1 MARVVYVG
9 PYEAV
14 QLVNG
19 TECRRDVPVE
29 LDDALAASLLHDS
42 PGVLTLVDGE
52 AVVDESTAAPEPAPE
67 AEADDVAD
75 EGATAPETD
84 EAKPTR
90 GGKR

>member
-1 MARVVYVG
+1 MARYLVAHRYRSSS
-9 PYEAV
+9 AV
-14 QLVNG
+14 LAAG
-19 TECRRDVPVE
+19 DTVE
-29 LDDALAASLLHDS
+29 LDDALAAWLLHDS

-52 AVVDESTAAPEPAPE
+52 AVVDESAPAPEPAPE